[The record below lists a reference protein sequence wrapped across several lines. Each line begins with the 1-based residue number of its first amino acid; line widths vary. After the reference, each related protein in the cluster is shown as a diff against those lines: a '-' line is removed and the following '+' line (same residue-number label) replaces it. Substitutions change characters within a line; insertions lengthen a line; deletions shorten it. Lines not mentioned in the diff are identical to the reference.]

1 MYREPSKPHYN
12 GKIIVNPDLQNGSQD
27 WSQYGGAKVDFT
39 EFEGNKVVIVRG
51 KENII
56 SSDYN

>member
-1 MYREPSKPHYN
+1 M
-12 GKIIVNPDLQNGSQD
+12 NPDLQNGSQD

-51 KENII
+51 RGLFEKGTSVHFLWYI
-56 SSDYN
+56 